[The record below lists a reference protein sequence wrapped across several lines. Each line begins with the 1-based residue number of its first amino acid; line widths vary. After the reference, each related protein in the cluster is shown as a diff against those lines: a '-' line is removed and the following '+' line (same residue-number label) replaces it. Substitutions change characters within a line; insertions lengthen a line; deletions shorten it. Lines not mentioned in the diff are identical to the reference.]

1 MKFGRTHLV
10 LLALVCTDGVSA
22 KRGNRRFRSKGSLL
36 TTLHNNNDNI
46 HVALNKIRGGGVVL
60 KATESESTAT
70 SSSTKIPRLKKQT
83 LNTLHQTSFLM
94 VSSTSMVVFAPLPS
108 LTKHIAD
115 TMDATSSTPQ
125 ERAIQI
131 LAIISAISAAIEL
144 FLSPLVGV
152 IIDIFG
158 RKLPMVVFASLIG
171 CANLG
176 VVLYP
181 CIITICLSRIV
192 NVLVGGFLVII
203 VNAIIADVFTTSNDN
218 NDNNGSEMMGSVLG
232 RQAATVSLGFLLG
245 SVVGGRLTEYS
256 ERTAYTGALI
266 LSTLATLN
274 VAFRMVDSLQFT
286 KDAKTQDGR
295 NGNILTRISGKKEE
309 EDTSTTNTDAY
320 NVGAQLCNKLIE
332 APLSAV
338 KLLYSYGSQMRT
350 LAILL
355 MLQSLPIYMGDTFQ
369 LFSKEEWN
377 LNPKDFA
384 NIVGTY
390 KQNTTTAN
398 TFVVFFLH
406 ILVCSLTLFFFSQH
420 STSWYV
426 VV

>member
-1 MKFGRTHLV
+1 MKFGRTHLA

-22 KRGNRRFRSKGSLL
+22 KRGNKRFRSKGSLL

-203 VNAIIADVFTTSNDN
+203 VNAIIADVFTTTNDN

-266 LSTLATLN
+266 LSTLATMN

-295 NGNILTRISGKKEE
+295 KRNILTRISGKREE
-309 EDTSTTNTDAY
+309 EDTANTD

-369 LFSKEEWN
+369 LFSKEEWG

-390 KQNTTTAN
+390 TNTHN
-398 TFVVFFLH
+398 NSKPLSDLH
-406 ILVCSLTLFFFSQH
+406 MQCSLTLFFFFNILH
-420 STSWYV
+420 LGICYYMNF
-426 VV
+426 

>member
-22 KRGNRRFRSKGSLL
+22 KRGSKRFRSKGSLL

-46 HVALNKIRGGGVVL
+46 HHVALNKIRGGGVVL
-60 KATESESTAT
+60 KTTESESTT
-70 SSSTKIPRLKKQT
+70 TSSTKITRLKKQT

-125 ERAIQI
+125 ARAIQI

-152 IIDIFG
+152 VIDIFG

-181 CIITICLSRIV
+181 CLITICLSRIV

-218 NDNNGSEMMGSVLG
+218 NGSEMMGSVLG
-232 RQAATVSLGFLLG
+232 KQAATVSLGFLLG

-286 KDAKTQDGR
+286 KDSKPQDGR
-295 NGNILTRISGKKEE
+295 NGNILTRISGKKEGE
-309 EDTSTTNTDAY
+309 ETITTSTDAH
-320 NVGAQLCNKLIE
+320 NVGAELCNKLIE

-369 LFSKEEWN
+369 LFSKEEWG

-390 KQNTTTAN
+390 KHTQQQQT
-398 TFVVFFLH
+398 
-406 ILVCSLTLFFFSQH
+406 LVECSLTLFFFFNILH
-420 STSWYV
+420 LGICYYMNF
-426 VV
+426 